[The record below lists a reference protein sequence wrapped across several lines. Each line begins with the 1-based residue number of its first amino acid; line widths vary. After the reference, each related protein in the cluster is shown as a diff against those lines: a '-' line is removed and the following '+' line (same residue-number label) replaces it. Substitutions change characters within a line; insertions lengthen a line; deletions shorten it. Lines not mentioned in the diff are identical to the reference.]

1 MQGKFPGPRCIHLP
15 AHTVA
20 FISKWA
26 KETVITDSKLIFIEF
41 PQTDEKGQ
49 DMIVPVVLNAGENT
63 ITFGRLS
70 GDWGYM
76 FIKSIEV
83 TAE

>member
-1 MQGKFPGPRCIHLP
+1 MGDKKNSFMVNKGTPIG
-15 AHTVA
+15 
-20 FISKWA
+20 
-26 KETVITDSKLIFIEF
+26 IEF

-76 FIKSIEV
+76 FITSI
-83 TAE
+83 APLPKLQ

>member
-1 MQGKFPGPRCIHLP
+1 VPVTLRAGDNTISFGKF
-15 AHTVA
+15 
-20 FISKWA
+20 
-26 KETVITDSKLIFIEF
+26 
-41 PQTDEKGQ
+41 
-49 DMIVPVVLNAGENT
+49 
-63 ITFGRLS
+63 S